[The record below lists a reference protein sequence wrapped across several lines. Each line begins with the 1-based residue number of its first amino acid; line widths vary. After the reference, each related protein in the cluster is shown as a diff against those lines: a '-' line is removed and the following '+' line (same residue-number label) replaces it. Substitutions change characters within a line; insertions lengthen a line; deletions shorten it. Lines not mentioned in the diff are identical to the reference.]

1 MKIHRYLAL
10 LFIIIIT
17 LLFIPICQT
26 SAQVYYFNHY
36 QVEDGVSNNAI
47 LCSVQDKDGFMWF
60 GTRDGLNRFDGYNF
74 RHFYADMETR
84 GGLGSNFIHSI
95 TVSRD
100 NQLWIGTDQGVYILD
115 PRTEQFTDL
124 PDVRSREIVKIE
136 EDSFGNIWFIANN
149 ELFCYEVTTKTLV
162 QKTYRKQYVV
172 SSFTFDNNQ
181 EVWIGAEKKLISLNT
196 QYTYTL
202 PLIST
207 TTTEIKELFVDKK
220 NNIWMGTSKEG
231 LFKYDS
237 EKHTIKHLIR
247 SPFPF
252 SPLYIRDIAQFNDTS
267 LWIGS
272 EAGLIIYNTLT
283 DQYHILRHEKDNPWS
298 LTDNAIY
305 TVRRDHQGGMWV
317 GTYFGGIQYYH
328 PQHTYFEKIFPRST
342 SNSIQGHAIREI
354 IEDRYQNIWIGTEDH
369 GLTMWNQHD
378 NSFLTLGQD
387 ANLAHSNI
395 HGLAIAGDSLL
406 VGTFH
411 QGMDVV
417 NVRTKKVIRHFDN
430 KNTQGRLGDNF
441 VFSIY
446 RTRAGRILV
455 ATSRGAYE
463 FFPGEDRF
471 QTLRHLERHI
481 WYTSIY
487 EDKQG
492 CLWFTTWRDGLIK
505 LSPATGE
512 VVRYKH
518 EEEDSQSLNSN
529 RANKVFQDSEGN
541 IWIATESGMAV
552 WQEKTNNFHRITKHD
567 GLPSNLILGFEEDA
581 HKNLW
586 ISTSR
591 GLVKMNIH
599 TRKIDLFDTELGLLG
614 LQFNYNSVFK
624 DSRGFLYFGSSK
636 GLVRFDPERMTE
648 HFNTDLRAPVFITG
662 IQTHQREL
670 TIGGHNGNLS
680 QSVIYTNQITLNH
693 DESTISID
701 FAALNF
707 VSAKSTSYR
716 YRLVGLDTS
725 WTFLRTNGKAN
736 FTKIPPGKYRFEV
749 MATDANGT
757 PISEQKQLHITIK
770 PPFWASTPAF
780 IVYAILTFL
789 FLYYALSIYDQ
800 RIKEKNRRR
809 LEVIKNHKEQELYK
823 AKMDF
828 FMRITHDIKTPLTL
842 IKAPLEKILLG
853 ADATKTEKWLHSIQQ
868 NTEKLL
874 TLTDNLLDFRKI
886 ESSEFSLQL
895 QTQKISDLIHIT
907 LQEFAPLL
915 ESKKLSLD
923 VDMDEELEAYIDVE
937 TIYKIL
943 SNLLSN
949 AIKYAEH
956 KVLIGL
962 HKNSARDTFIIQ
974 VKNDGVLLTEEE
986 VQQIFK
992 PFQRASSHYRIKGSG
1007 LGLALA
1013 YSFAEIHR
1021 GSLHYDKNKEN
1032 LNVFV
1037 LEIPLNIENNS

>member
-1 MKIHRYLAL
+1 MRTHKSSAL
-10 LFIIIIT
+10 LFISFFT
-17 LLFIPICQT
+17 LLCIPIFQI

-36 QVEDGVSNNAI
+36 QVENGVSNNAI

-60 GTRDGLNRFDGYNF
+60 GTRDGLNRFDGYSF
-74 RHFYADMETR
+74 KHFYADTETS
-84 GGLGSNFIHSI
+84 GGLGSNFIHSMA
-95 TVSRD
+95 VSSD
-100 NQLWIGTDQGVYILD
+100 NQLWIGTDQGVNIFD

-124 PDVRSREIVKIE
+124 PEVHNREIVKIE
-136 EDSFGNIWFIANN
+136 EDPSGNIWFIANN
-149 ELFCYEVTTKTLV
+149 ELFYYDVIRKTLE

-172 SSFTFDNNQ
+172 SSFCFDNNKQ
-181 EVWIGAEKKLISLNT
+181 VWIGAEKKLISLNT
-196 QYTYTL
+196 KHTYSL
-202 PLIST
+202 PITST
-207 TTTEIKELFVDKK
+207 ITTEVKKLFVDKE

-231 LFKYDS
+231 LFKYDA
-237 EKHTIKHLIR
+237 KKQTIKQVIA

-252 SPLYIRDIAQFNDTS
+252 TPLYIRDILQFNDTS

-272 EAGLIIYNTLT
+272 EAGVFIYNTSE
-283 DQYHILRHEKDNPWS
+283 DRYHILRHEKDNPWS

-305 TVRRDHQGGMWV
+305 TLCKDHQGGMWI

-342 SNSIQGHAIREI
+342 TNSIQGHAIREI
-354 IEDRYQNIWIGTEDH
+354 IEDRDQNIWIGTEDH
-369 GLTMWNQHD
+369 GLTVWNQRE
-378 NSFLTLGQD
+378 NSFLTLGQKT
-387 ANLAHSNI
+387 NLAHSNI

-417 NVRTKKVIRHFDN
+417 DVRTKKVIKHFDN

-446 RTRAGRILV
+446 RTRVGRILV

-492 CLWFTTWRDGLIK
+492 DIWLTTWRDGLIK
-505 LSPATGE
+505 LSPTTGE
-512 VVRYKH
+512 VARYLH
-518 EEEDSQSLNSN
+518 DAEDRQSLNSN
-529 RANKVFQDSEGN
+529 RANKVFQDSEDN
-541 IWIATESGMAV
+541 IWIATESGIAL
-552 WQEKTNNFHRITKHD
+552 WQEKTGSFHRITKHD

-581 HKNLW
+581 RQNLW

-599 TRKIDLFDTELGLLG
+599 THKIDLFDTELGLLG

-624 DSRGFLYFGSSK
+624 DSKGLLYFGSSK
-636 GLVRFDPERMTE
+636 GLVRFNPQRMTE

-670 TIGGHNGNLS
+670 TIGGRDGNLS
-680 QSVIYTNQITLNH
+680 QSVIYTNHITLNH

-716 YRLVGLDTS
+716 YRLVGLDTA

-757 PISEQKQLHITIK
+757 PISEQKNLHISIK

-780 IVYAILTFL
+780 IVYAILTFFL
-789 FLYYALSIYDQ
+789 LYYALSIYDQ
-800 RIKEKNRRR
+800 RIKEKNRQR

-842 IKAPLEKILLG
+842 IKAPLEKILQG
-853 ADATKTEKWLHSIQQ
+853 ADTTKTEKWLHSIQQ

-895 QTQKISDLIHIT
+895 QTQKISELIQIA
-907 LQEFAPLL
+907 LQEFAPLI
-915 ESKKLSLD
+915 ESKKLGLQ
-923 VDMDEELEAYIDVE
+923 VDMDEELEALIDIE

-956 KVLIGL
+956 IVIISLR
-962 HKNSARDTFIIQ
+962 KNPTRETFFID
-974 VKNDGVLLTEEE
+974 VKNDGVVLTEEE

-1013 YSFAEIHR
+1013 YSFAELHG
-1021 GSLHYDKNKEN
+1021 GSLYYDKNTEE

-1037 LEIPLNIENNS
+1037 LEIPLKN

>member
-1 MKIHRYLAL
+1 MRIHNYLAV
-10 LFIIIIT
+10 LFIII
-17 LLFIPICQT
+17 LGLQFIPIYQT

-36 QVEDGVSNNAI
+36 QVENGLSNNAV

-74 RHFYADMETR
+74 RHFYADAESEN
-84 GGLGSNFIHSI
+84 GLGSNFIHSI
-95 TVSRD
+95 AVSRD
-100 NQLWIGTDQGVYILD
+100 NQLWIGTDQGVYIFD
-115 PRTEQFTDL
+115 PRTELFTNL
-124 PDVRSREIVKIE
+124 PEVRTREIIKIE

-149 ELFCYEVTTKTLV
+149 ELFCYEIEIKKLE
-162 QKTYRKQYVV
+162 QKTYRKEYVV
-172 SSFTFDNNQ
+172 SSFGFDNNKQ
-181 EVWIGAEKKLISLNT
+181 VWIGAGKKLIALNT
-196 QYTYTL
+196 QDVHSL
-202 PLIST
+202 PIAST
-207 TTTEIKELFVDKK
+207 ITTEIKELFVDKH

-231 LFKYDS
+231 LFKYNS
-237 EKHTIKHLIR
+237 KKQTIKQVIA
-247 SPFPF
+247 SPSPLN
-252 SPLYIRDIAQFNDTS
+252 PLYIRDVLQFNDTS

-272 EAGLIIYNTLT
+272 EAGLIIYNTQT

-298 LTDNAIY
+298 LSDNAIY
-305 TVRRDHQGGMWV
+305 TLRKDHQGGMWV

-342 SNSIQGHAIREI
+342 TNSIQGHAIREI
-354 IEDRYQNIWIGTEDH
+354 IEDRDQNIWIGTEDH

-378 NSFLTLGQD
+378 NSFLTLGQNV
-387 ANLAHSNI
+387 NLAHSNI

-417 NVRTKKVIRHFDN
+417 DIRTKKVIKHFDN
-430 KNTQGRLGDNF
+430 KNTGGKLGDNF

-446 RTRAGRILV
+446 RTRSGRILV

-463 FFPGEDRF
+463 FFPGEDQF
-471 QTLRHLERHI
+471 QTLKHMERHI

-487 EDKQG
+487 EDRQG
-492 CLWFTTWRDGLIK
+492 DIWFTTWRDGLIK
-505 LSPATGE
+505 LSPATGKL
-512 VVRYKH
+512 VRYKH
-518 EEEDSQSLNSN
+518 QKEDKQSLNSN
-529 RANKVFQDSEGN
+529 RANRVFQDSEGN
-541 IWIATESGMAV
+541 IWIATESGIAL
-552 WQEKTNNFHRITKHD
+552 WQEKTNNFQRITKSE
-567 GLPSNLILGFEEDA
+567 GLPSNLILGLEEDA

-591 GLVKMNIH
+591 GLVKMDIL

-624 DSRGFLYFGSSK
+624 DREGLLYFGSSK
-636 GLVRFDPERMTE
+636 GLIRFDPQRMTE
-648 HFNTDLRAPVFITG
+648 HFNTSLRAPVFITG

-670 TIGGHNGNLS
+670 TIGGNDGNLS
-680 QSVIYTNQITLNH
+680 QSMIYTNQITLNH
-693 DESTISID
+693 DESTISVD

-716 YRLVGLDTS
+716 YRLVGLDTA
-725 WTFLRTNGKAN
+725 WTSLRTNGKAN

-770 PPFWASTPAF
+770 PPFWASTLAF
-780 IVYAILTFL
+780 IAYAILTFL
-789 FLYYALSIYDQ
+789 LLYYALSIYDQ

-853 ADATKTEKWLHSIQQ
+853 ADTTKTEKWLHSIQQ

-886 ESSEFSLQL
+886 ESSAFSLQL
-895 QTQKISDLIHIT
+895 QTQKISELIKIA
-907 LQEFAPLL
+907 LQEFAPLV
-915 ESKKLSLD
+915 ESKKLELHTD
-923 VDMDEELEAYIDVE
+923 LDEELEAHIDIE

-956 KVLIGL
+956 TVIVDLRKNPTQETFLI
-962 HKNSARDTFIIQ
+962 H

-1013 YSFAEIHR
+1013 YSFAELHG
-1021 GSLHYDKNKEN
+1021 GSLYYDKNTKN

-1037 LEIPLNIENNS
+1037 LEIPLTN